1 MAAQSSRFSFFALC
15 ILLTYALPAFS
26 NDTAYAKSLLKFKQ
40 SLTNTT
46 MLENW
51 KEPVTNNLCSW
62 NTPNWTGCLCLNGS
76 FVGLR
81 LESMGLGGVIDI
93 DSISELPI
101 FSLSVMHNQ
110 FSGPFPKGINKLVK
124 LRSLYLANNSFDG
137 EIADNAFSG
146 MKVMRKVVL
155 GYNLFTGNI
164 PNSLLELPK
173 LVDLEIQNNQFQGR
187 IPDFWQENLTVDFS
201 YNKLQGPI
209 PVTLANQNASSF
221 YGKTSFKRVHLLSIL
236 LFFSFLI
243 NQSES
248 RKITKSSICFFYGSG
263 NTKLCGKPLDS
274 CKPKKPISKTIFII
288 ASVIGFALAAFI
300 ILLLFC
306 RLRAKPLKY
315 EKSINKH
322 QTEEPNY
329 TKNEPTKYKNS
340 EHGKLYFVKNDRER
354 FELEELLRASA
365 EVLGS
370 GSFGSSYKAVLFS
383 GQAYVVRRFRQMS
396 NVGKEEFYEHM
407 RRLGR
412 LSHPNLLPLVA
423 FYYRKE
429 EKLLITDYVQNGSL
443 ASHLHGKRSS
453 NQPGLDWPT
462 RLRIVKG
469 VAKGLAYLYKEIP
482 SITLPH
488 GHLKSSNVLL
498 NSKYEPILSEFA
510 LIPVI
515 NKDHAQEFMAAY
527 KSPESTQNER
537 LTRKTDVWSLGI
549 LILELLTGQF
559 PANYLK
565 QGKGP
570 SADLATW
577 VNSVVREEWTGE
589 VFDKD
594 MNLGGRNG
602 EGQMLRLLKIGM
614 CCCEWN
620 VEKRWDLKEAV
631 EKIEELKERDSDD
644 DYSSYASEGDMYSSR
659 AMTEDD
665 FSFSKN

>member
-1 MAAQSSRFSFFALC
+1 MAAQSSRFLFFALC

-26 NDTAYAKSLLKFKQ
+26 DDKAYAKSLLKFKQ

-51 KEPVTNNLCSW
+51 KEPVTNKLCSW

-110 FSGPFPKGINKLVK
+110 FSGPFPKGVNKLVK

-137 EIADNAFSG
+137 EIADNVFSG

-155 GYNLFTGNI
+155 AYNLFTGNI
-164 PNSLLELPK
+164 PSSLLELPK

-201 YNKLQGPI
+201 NNKLQGPI
-209 PVTLANQNASSF
+209 PVTLGNQNASSF
-221 YGKTSFKRVHLLSIL
+221 
-236 LFFSFLI
+236 
-243 NQSES
+243 
-248 RKITKSSICFFYGSG
+248 SG
-263 NTKLCGKPLDS
+263 NINLCGKPLDS

-322 QTEEPNY
+322 QMEEPNY

-412 LSHPNLLPLVA
+412 LSHPN
-423 FYYRKE
+423 F
-429 EKLLITDYVQNGSL
+429 
-443 ASHLHGKRSS
+443 S